1 MLGGISCNRSA
12 RSRRVSNPALQAA
25 INPRTELKNA
35 EEHLTAPLRNTE
47 EENKKKV
54 VLPAKH
60 VTTMTERKVQK
71 TLEDAERNLLQQK
84 LAECKRSPPVGKN
97 RLN

>member
-1 MLGGISCNRSA
+1 MIGLLVA
-12 RSRRVSNPALQAA
+12 DLDMD
-25 INPRTELKNA
+25 L

-54 VLPAKH
+54 VLPTKH

-84 LAECKRSPPVGKN
+84 LALYKELTESKKTRKSIAKV
-97 RLN
+97 L

>member
-1 MLGGISCNRSA
+1 MNLTLG
-12 RSRRVSNPALQAA
+12 
-25 INPRTELKNA
+25 RTELKNA

-47 EENKKKV
+47 EGNKKKV

-84 LAECKRSPPVGKN
+84 LALYKELTENKKKKKHCESSLETQTHVK
-97 RLN
+97 LH